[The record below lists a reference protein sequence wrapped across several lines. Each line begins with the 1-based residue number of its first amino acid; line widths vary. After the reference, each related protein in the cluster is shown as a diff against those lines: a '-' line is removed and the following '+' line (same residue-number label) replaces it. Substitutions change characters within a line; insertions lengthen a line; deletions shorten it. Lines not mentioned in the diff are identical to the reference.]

1 VTTAFVLSGGG
12 SLGAVQVGMLH
23 ALRERGVRPDL
34 LVGTSAGAVN
44 ALWVA
49 HHGMSVGSLNR
60 LAGIWTRLRRKD
72 VFPVRPKA
80 VAHGIVGRASAVLS
94 SDRLGAL
101 VEAHAGIGDLGD
113 ADIPVHLLATD
124 LLSGGCV
131 AISAG
136 PVGDAVRASA
146 AIPGVFPP
154 VWLDG
159 RWLVDG
165 AMAANAGVS
174 QAVRLGATVVYVL
187 PTGVPC
193 ALAGPPRSALGVAM
207 HAVSLLVQQ
216 RLIDEVGDPTSAAMV
231 KLVPPLC
238 PVSVS
243 ATDFGHAHELIR
255 RAKRASAAW
264 LDDGSVDL
272 PHAERFLSLH
282 HHGTDE
288 HRRTFGSPGGSEERH
303 SA

>member
-131 AISAG
+131 AISVG

-187 PTGVPC
+187 PTGVP
-193 ALAGPPRSALGVAM
+193 ARWLARRARPSGWRCTPCRCWSNSGSSTRSATRPRRPWSSWCHRSARCP
-207 HAVSLLVQQ
+207 S
-216 RLIDEVGDPTSAAMV
+216 RPPTSVTPM
-231 KLVPPLC
+231 
-238 PVSVS
+238 S
-243 ATDFGHAHELIR
+243 
-255 RAKRASAAW
+255 
-264 LDDGSVDL
+264 
-272 PHAERFLSLH
+272 
-282 HHGTDE
+282 
-288 HRRTFGSPGGSEERH
+288 
-303 SA
+303 